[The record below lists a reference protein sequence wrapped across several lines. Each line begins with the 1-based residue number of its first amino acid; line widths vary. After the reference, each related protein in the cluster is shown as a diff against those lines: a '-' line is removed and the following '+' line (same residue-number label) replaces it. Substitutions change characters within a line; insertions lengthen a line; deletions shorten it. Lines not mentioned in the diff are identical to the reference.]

1 MGNKEEINNLKVT
14 EEILLIQIKQDF
26 STPADAVSQYLYLI
40 EKSLNSNNIEIEDEV
55 YQIKDAAVKLK
66 NMYEKYFDENTKNK
80 SNINSNEYFSEIR
93 HNLRTPLNAIIG
105 YSEILI
111 EDFGD
116 GLPDQT
122 INDLKTIIDLAKEI
136 EKAIE
141 KFVNFIKGGVTNEI
155 KNSSQLETAK
165 SLFNSLDNIDHSFE
179 LDETLL
185 GADILIVDDNV
196 TNCKVLERK
205 LGLKGLQCRIAYDGQ
220 NAIKE
225 VEKKLPD
232 LILLDVILPDINGL
246 ELLKSFRKKYKRELL
261 PIIMVSAFN
270 DEESIAKCIQLGAQD
285 YLPKPLNGTI
295 LIAKVLSSLERKFL
309 RQREKELVDTLHIQ
323 ATTDQLTGIANR
335 RVVFET
341 LESSFIQF
349 ENGNCDDFYIIMMD
363 IDYFKKVNDTY
374 GHSGGDEVLK
384 AMSKTLDTIIKDPNI
399 VGRIGGEEFLAVIY
413 SNNANDI
420 KTFSKNIRKA
430 IHDISV
436 NYEGQ
441 TIKITSSG
449 GVAMTGESRNVS
461 DLVNKADKRLYKAKK
476 QGRDIFI
483 LN

>member
-1 MGNKEEINNLKVT
+1 MDNKEKINNLKVT
-14 EEILLIQIKQDF
+14 EEILLTQIKQDF
-26 STPADAVSQYLYLI
+26 STPADAVSQYLDLI
-40 EKSLNSNNIEIEDEV
+40 EKSLNSNNVEIEDEV
-55 YQIKDAAVKLK
+55 YQIKNAATNLK

-80 SNINSNEYFSEIR
+80 PSSNNDEYFSEIR

-105 YSEILI
+105 YSEILL
-111 EDFGD
+111 EDFED
-116 GLPDQT
+116 DIPEQT
-122 INDLKTIIDLAKEI
+122 HNDLKTIIELAKEI

-141 KFVNFIKGGVTNEI
+141 QFVNFIMGGLTNEI

-165 SLFNSLDNIDHSFE
+165 SLFNSLDNIEHTFE
-179 LDETLL
+179 LDESLL
-185 GADILIVDDNV
+185 GADILIVDDNI

-205 LGLKGLQCRIAYDGQ
+205 LGLKGLKCRIAYDGK

-323 ATTDQLTGIANR
+323 ATTDQLTGISNR

-341 LESSFIQF
+341 LESSFIQY
-349 ENGNCDDFYIIMMD
+349 ENENCDDFYIIMMD

-374 GHSGGDEVLK
+374 GHTGGDKVLK
-384 AMSKTLDTIIKDPNI
+384 AMSETLDSIISKPNI
-399 VGRIGGEEFLAVIY
+399 VGRIGGEEFLAIIY
-413 SNNANDI
+413 NNDQNEVKKFAQ
-420 KTFSKNIRKA
+420 KIREA
-430 IHDISV
+430 IHDMNV

-441 TIKITSSG
+441 NIKITSSG
-449 GVAMTGESRNVS
+449 GIAKTGESRNVS